1 MRCSTCGFEN
11 RKHAKFCGGCGALV
25 ALNCP
30 QCGNE
35 ISPSNKFCDSCGAVV
50 PKAPADPTAT
60 PNLPAHRARAPEPGA
75 NRRQMSLLSCDLV
88 DSSVLAHNLDPEDLR
103 YAINNFHL
111 ISKQI
116 IERYEG
122 YYAQYMGDGFMA
134 YFSYPVAH
142 EDDAYRAVLT
152 GLKII
157 EAIRSFNIDLKQ
169 KHDVELRLRVGV
181 DTGQVVADQFVVG
194 EAANVASRAQAE
206 ADPDTVVIT
215 ETTKRLLPSEVF
227 IYQDLGVRELKNIGP
242 VQLFCVMERKGRN
255 SLAIETK
262 ITRPLIGRKKQLEL
276 LSDHWELAKDGV
288 GQTVIVAGEAG
299 IGKSKLVQQF
309 EAEFGAE
316 ARTILRFHGSPFHKN
331 TMLHPVIENIQ
342 ATARIHPTDS
352 SEERFAKLTTFLRPF
367 EKRERMLPVMSG
379 LLSIPGQTS
388 ANRLPSPTLQQEVL
402 DVLIEMALHY
412 ANRGT
417 MISVF
422 EDIHWFDATT
432 MSLLE
437 ALIPMISNERA
448 FLLLTTR
455 STSTTQLQDKYF
467 ITQIVLSRLRLN
479 EVEELIESFT
489 GDKALLRSVHTQIFN
504 KANGVPLYVEELTK
518 MVLDAEPSRNGKS
531 EDLGGEQDF
540 AIPLTLRDPLTSRV
554 DRVKGRKLLQ
564 LAATL
569 GRKFDYE
576 LLLAVS
582 GMDEEALRRE
592 LRHLVAAE
600 LLYQKGTVL
609 QQASFEFKHSLIRDA
624 AYALLTKAERETY
637 HNRVGELLE
646 ERFPELAKAHPE
658 TVAHHYTQA
667 RSYEK
672 AIRYWYDA
680 GKQSAARSAHSEAV
694 SHLKQGLRQIPHIDA
709 PLLRSKMELDLQ
721 IALGNSLRAT
731 KGWSIEE
738 VKHAYTRAL
747 QLSREGG
754 FAEQTF
760 PALFGLWA
768 WNFVH
773 AALDEAQS
781 LAEHLL
787 DAVKLTDNRIH
798 RALAHEA
805 LGFSLFAHGK
815 FDGAHAELER
825 GLSMCEA
832 AEAAGYVDPSAQ
844 DPRVHIRS
852 YDGMAL
858 WFLGYPDRAVQVCA
872 EARRISQH
880 PYSEAL
886 ARTITLRVHQ
896 LRGEPTA
903 VAAQADAAIALCEQH
918 EFVHYLAMS
927 LILRGWAS
935 AQQGEFE
942 KGIAEMQD
950 GLEKVRSTGGLL
962 YQSYTLG
969 LMAEACLKNERYGQA
984 FDFLEQ
990 AHIGLEEDGS
1000 VRFYAAEIY
1009 RLLGEA
1015 YLQSDRDRDQAER
1028 CFSKGLKLAREQKA
1042 KSLELRLCMSMYDL
1056 SAATGNTDKLRP
1068 QLSEVYASFSEGL
1081 DTADLLGAQARL
1093 KATSPPRQASLS
1105 APKRRRGNHRSP

>member
-1 MRCSTCGFEN
+1 
-11 RKHAKFCGGCGALV
+11 
-25 ALNCP
+25 
-30 QCGNE
+30 
-35 ISPSNKFCDSCGAVV
+35 
-50 PKAPADPTAT
+50 
-60 PNLPAHRARAPEPGA
+60 
-75 NRRQMSLLSCDLV
+75 MSLLSCDLV

-103 YAINNFHL
+103 YAINNFHQ

-157 EAIRSFNIDLKQ
+157 EGIRSFNIDLKK
-169 KHDVELRLRVGV
+169 KHGVELKVRVGV

-206 ADPDTVVIT
+206 ASPDTVVIT
-215 ETTKRLLPSEVF
+215 ETTRRLLPADVF
-227 IYQDLGVRELKNIGP
+227 IYQDLGVRDLKNIGP
-242 VQLFCVMERKGRN
+242 MQLFCVTERKGRE
-255 SLAIETK
+255 SPIIETK
-262 ITRPLIGRKKQLEL
+262 ISRPLIGRKKQLDL
-276 LSDHWELAKDGV
+276 LSDHWDLAKDGI
-288 GQTVIVAGEAG
+288 GQAVIVAGEAG
-299 IGKSKLVQQF
+299 IGKSKLVQEF
-309 EAEFGAE
+309 EAEFGIK
-316 ARTILRFHGSPFHKN
+316 ARTVLRFHGSPFHRN

-342 ATARIHPTDS
+342 AAARILPSDNND
-352 SEERFAKLTTFLRPF
+352 ERFAKLTAFLSPF
-367 EKRERMLPVMSG
+367 DKRQRMLPVMSG
-379 LLSIPGQTS
+379 LLSIPGQAS
-388 ANRLPSPTLQQEVL
+388 ANRLASPTLQQETL

-412 ANRGT
+412 ASRGT
-417 MISVF
+417 MLAIF

-432 MSLLE
+432 MHLLE
-437 ALIPMISNERA
+437 ALIPMISNEQA

-455 STSTTQLQDKYF
+455 STSTAQLQDKYF
-467 ITQIVLSRLRLN
+467 LTQIVLARLRLN

-489 GDKALLRSVHTQIFN
+489 GDNALLRSVHTQIFN

-518 MVLDAEPSRNGKS
+518 MLLDAEPVQTGRH
-531 EDLGGEQDF
+531 EDLGGEHDF

-569 GRKFDYE
+569 GRKFDFE

-582 GMDEEALRRE
+582 AMDEEALSRE

-609 QQASFEFKHSLIRDA
+609 QNATFEFKHSLIRDA

-637 HNRVGELLE
+637 HKRVGHLLE
-646 ERFPELAKAHPE
+646 ERFPEMSKAHPE
-658 TVAHHYTQA
+658 IVAHHYSQA

-672 AIRYWYDA
+672 AIGYWYEA
-680 GKQSAARSAHSEAV
+680 GKELAARAAHSEAV
-694 SHLKQGLRQIPHIDA
+694 GHLKQGLRQIPHIDD
-709 PLLRSKMELDLQ
+709 PLLRSRMELDLQ

-747 QLSREGG
+747 QLSRESG
-754 FAEQTF
+754 FAEHTF

-773 AALDEAQS
+773 AALGEAHS

-787 DAVKLTDNRIH
+787 EAVKTSDNRIH

-805 LGFSLFAHGK
+805 LGFTLFAHGK

-825 GLSMCEA
+825 GLGMCEA
-832 AEAAGYVDPSAQ
+832 GEAAGYVDPSAQ
-844 DPRVHIRS
+844 DPRVHIRA

-858 WFLGYPDRAVQVCA
+858 WFLGYPDRAVQICA
-872 EARRISQH
+872 EALRISQH

-886 ARTITLRVHQ
+886 ARTISLRVHQ
-896 LRGEPTA
+896 FRGEPAA
-903 VAAQADAAIALCEQH
+903 VVGQADAAIALCEEH

-962 YQSYTLG
+962 YETYSLG
-969 LMAEACLKNERYGQA
+969 LLAEVCLKNERYGQA

-990 AHIGLEEDGS
+990 AHIGLEEEGC

-1015 YLQSDRDRDQAER
+1015 YRLSQQDDQAER

-1042 KSLELRLCMSMYDL
+1042 RSLELRLCTSMHDL
-1056 SAATGNTDKLRP
+1056 HAANGDSGTCRQ
-1068 QLSEVYASFSEGL
+1068 QLSTIYRSFREGL
-1081 DTADLLGAQARL
+1081 DTADLVNARFRL
-1093 KATSPPRQASLS
+1093 DKL
-1105 APKRRRGNHRSP
+1105 

>member
-11 RKHAKFCGGCGALV
+11 RKHAKFCGGCGTLV

-30 QCGNE
+30 HCGNE
-35 ISPSNKFCDSCGAVV
+35 ITPSNKFCDSCGAVMSKGSAD
-50 PKAPADPTAT
+50 PAPA
-60 PNLPAHRARAPEPGA
+60 PNLPPHRARPSEAGA

-103 YAINNFHL
+103 YAINNFHQ

-116 IERYEG
+116 IEQYEG

-157 EAIRSFNIDLKQ
+157 EAIRSFNIDLKT
-169 KHDVELRLRVGV
+169 KHNVELRLRVGV

-206 ADPDTVVIT
+206 ASPDTVVIT
-215 ETTKRLLPSEVF
+215 ETTKRLLPPDVF
-227 IYQDLGVRELKNIGP
+227 VYQDLGIRELKNIGP
-242 VQLFCVMERKGRN
+242 VQLFCVSERRGRN
-255 SLAIETK
+255 NIIIEPK
-262 ITRPLIGRKKQLEL
+262 VARPLIGRKKQLDL
-276 LSDHWELAKDGV
+276 LSDHWDLAKDGI

-309 EAEFGAE
+309 EVEFGAN
-316 ARTILRFHGSPFHKN
+316 ARTILRFHGSPFHRN

-342 ATARIHPTDS
+342 AAAKIVPTDGTD
-352 SEERFAKLTTFLRPF
+352 ERFAKLTAFLSPF
-367 EKRERMLPVMSG
+367 EKAQRMLPVMSG
-379 LLSIPGQTS
+379 LLSIPGQTGT
-388 ANRLPSPTLQQEVL
+388 NRLPSPRLQQETL

-417 MISVF
+417 TLSIF

-432 MSLLE
+432 MTLLE

-455 STSTTQLQDKYF
+455 STSTAQLQDKYF

-504 KANGVPLYVEELTK
+504 QANGVPLYVEELTK
-518 MVLDAEPSRNGKS
+518 MVLDAEPIQNGKS
-531 EDLGGEQDF
+531 ADLSGEQDF

-554 DRVKGRKLLQ
+554 DRVRGRKLLQ

-582 GMDEEALRRE
+582 AMGEEALNRE

-609 QQASFEFKHSLIRDA
+609 KQATFEFKHSLIRDA

-637 HNRVGELLE
+637 HKRVGELLE
-646 ERFPELAKAHPE
+646 ERFAELAKAHPE

-667 RSYEK
+667 RSYDK
-672 AIRYWYDA
+672 ALHYWYEA
-680 GKQSAARSAHSEAV
+680 GKQLAARSAHSEAV
-694 SHLKQGLRQIPHIDA
+694 GHLKQGLRQIPHIDD

-747 QLSREGG
+747 QLSRESGL
-754 FAEQTF
+754 AEQTF
-760 PALFGLWA
+760 QALFGLWA

-773 AALDEAQS
+773 AALGEAQH

-787 DAVKLTDNRIH
+787 EAVKTADNRIH

-805 LGFSLFAHGK
+805 LGFTLFAYGK

-832 AEAAGYVDPSAQ
+832 AEAAGYLDPSAQ

-896 LRGEPTA
+896 LRGEPAA
-903 VAAQADAAIALCEQH
+903 VSAQADAAIALCEQH

-935 AQQGEFE
+935 AEQGEFE

-962 YQSYTLG
+962 YETYALG
-969 LMAEACLKNERYGQA
+969 LLAEACLKNQRYGQA

-990 AHIGLEEDGS
+990 AHIRLEQAGS

-1015 YLQSDRDRDQAER
+1015 YLRSHQDSDQAER
-1028 CFSKGLKLAREQKA
+1028 CLSQGLTLAREQKA
-1042 KSLELRLCMSMYDL
+1042 KSLELRLCMSLHDL
-1056 SAATGNTDKLRP
+1056 YAPTRNAGKYRA
-1068 QLSEVYASFSEGL
+1068 QLSEIYGFFREGL
-1081 DTADLLGAQARL
+1081 DTADLLSARAKLQA
-1093 KATSPPRQASLS
+1093 T
-1105 APKRRRGNHRSP
+1105 